1 MRDAAMAPYAAAKYD
16 VDVRVDGYDKAKQ
29 QNR

>member
-1 MRDAAMAPYAAAKYD
+1 MRDAAMATYAAAKY
-16 VDVRVDGYDKAKQ
+16 DVRVDGYDKAKQ